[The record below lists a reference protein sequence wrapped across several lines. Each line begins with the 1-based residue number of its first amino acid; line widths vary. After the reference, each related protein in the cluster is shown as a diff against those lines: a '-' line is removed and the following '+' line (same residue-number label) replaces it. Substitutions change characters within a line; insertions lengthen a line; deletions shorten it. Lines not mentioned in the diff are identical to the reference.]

1 MKRFS
6 MQTSLIMF
14 GLFMVAGPV
23 QLVRAEAPAVST
35 FAAMDLLVAEVADL
49 VEKTK
54 KSVATEKAY
63 DAATAQVEKD
73 AATLAALAVAV
84 GLHDE
89 NNQLKSAAPALLH
102 AARKLAECDNQAD
115 AKAAFAAVEAAI
127 KSGTGKRDEPSWDES
142 AAAIESLM
150 KQVTFLNTQL
160 RRGVRSGKL
169 RRPESVVAQATV
181 LAVLGQAVICE
192 GEDWAEDD
200 EQLAAWKE
208 MAAELRAAAV
218 AMRDAA
224 AAEDGAAA
232 EAGKER
238 IEQSCKTCHEAFDI
252 DES

>member
-6 MQTSLIMF
+6 MQMFLMMF
-14 GLFMVAGPV
+14 GLCLVAGPA
-23 QLVRAEAPAVST
+23 QHARAEAPAVST
-35 FAAMDLLVAEVADL
+35 FAASDVLTAEITAL

-54 KSVATEKAY
+54 KSVATEKSY
-63 DAATAQVEKD
+63 DAATARVEKD
-73 AATLAALAVAV
+73 GATLAALAVAV

-89 NNQLKSAAPALLH
+89 DNQLKSAAPALLH
-102 AARKLAECDNQAD
+102 AARNLAECDNQAD
-115 AKAAFAAVEAAI
+115 AKAALSAIEAAI
-127 KSGTGKRDEPSWDES
+127 ASGAGEQDEPSWDES

-150 KQVTFLNTQL
+150 KQVSYLNTQL
-160 RRGVRSGKL
+160 RRGVRKGKV
-169 RRPESVVAQATV
+169 RRPESAVAQATV
-181 LAVLGQAVICE
+181 LAVLSQAVICD

-200 EQLAAWKE
+200 EQLAAWNE
-208 MAAELRAAAV
+208 MAAEMRDAAV